1 MQIFWYALFME
12 TSLVEFIS
20 MWIVKRKLQDSL
32 HDHICL
38 TMNRILYT
46 TCTNLQACDV
56 LINTNSQPACDVTVH
71 YHLGLQRGKMRGQGP
86 GGTRRESPG

>member
-1 MQIFWYALFME
+1 ME

-38 TMNRILYT
+38 TLNRTLHT
-46 TCTNLQACDV
+46 TCTNLPASDV

-71 YHLGLQRGKMRGQGP
+71 YQPGP
-86 GGTRRESPG
+86 AEREDARSGAKRNTP